1 MDGNG
6 LYHLFPS
13 ELGIIMGL
21 PYQITTVD
29 GCEILHQLG
38 LLKPYFKKSDKPSI
52 SWCRISQ
59 PSTVVHIPIKII
71 LATSFTLSFK
81 IGAGR

>member
-13 ELGIIMGL
+13 ELGNIMGL
-21 PYQITTVD
+21 PYHITTVD

-38 LLKPYFKKSDKPSI
+38 LLKPYF
-52 SWCRISQ
+52 
-59 PSTVVHIPIKII
+59 
-71 LATSFTLSFK
+71 
-81 IGAGR
+81 